1 MVACVVACVDFR
13 SVVWEASR
21 ARMGSTKPLLVET
34 ARSRR
39 WNENARF
46 GMDEFPHDCR
56 AQRGRACTMD
66 PPLHMTLQASH
77 LTRAL
82 PFTWTCSF
90 SSPTFLSCIFLD
102 CLCHRVRLV
111 AVYVSFQLV
120 LFRVAWP
127 CSTRRRRGRALVGIT
142 SVSLLVYDV
151 DVDVVEA
158 HVGRA
163 CAS

>member
-1 MVACVVACVDFR
+1 
-13 SVVWEASR
+13 
-21 ARMGSTKPLLVET
+21 MGSTEPFLVET
-34 ARSRR
+34 ASNCR
-39 WNENARF
+39 WHGNARV
-46 GMDEFPHDCR
+46 GMEDIPHDCR

-66 PPLHMTLQASH
+66 PPLHMTLHASH

-82 PFTWTCSF
+82 PFTWT
-90 SSPTFLSCIFLD
+90 SSLSSSKFLSCTFLD
-102 CLCHRVRLV
+102 CLCRRVRLV
-111 AVYVSFQLV
+111 AVYASFQLV